1 MSGLYI
7 YRLREAFLG
16 HFWAGLVFAF
26 SVLEVVHA
34 RRSHKRYSQYQEATS
49 RIWPTVH
56 LLFLLFYPIILLFL
70 PLILTSSNFLNTL
83 LDPLNAIL

>member
-34 RRSHKRYSQYQEATS
+34 RRSHKDILNIRRQHLEFGPLFIFSVCCFTLSYSSSFLSSS
-49 RIWPTVH
+49 R
-56 LLFLLFYPIILLFL
+56 LLI
-70 PLILTSSNFLNTL
+70 SSTRS
-83 LDPLNAIL
+83 